1 MVVDLDNVFLP
12 VLNGGTVVVVER
24 VVVGDDGVEI
34 VVAAGELQDYDD
46 WVFLRRGHALN
57 SLLVVGGPHPNPL
70 PLGEGTFSSS
80 PRGRG
85 LR

>member
-1 MVVDLDNVFLP
+1 MVVDLDDVFLP

-24 VVVGDDGVEI
+24 VVVGNDGVEI

-57 SLLVVGGPHPNPL
+57 SL
-70 PLGEGTFSSS
+70 
-80 PRGRG
+80 
-85 LR
+85 